1 MEPLTDRDP
10 AHIGAYALLARLGA
24 GGMGQVY
31 LGRSPGGRLVAVKVV
46 REEITGRPEA
56 LARFRREVETV
67 RAVRSAYTAN
77 LIDASLEGAPYW
89 LATEYV
95 AGPTLARAVGGHGP
109 LPARTCRALGAALA
123 EGLASVH
130 AYGVTHRDLK
140 PQNVILGA
148 QGPQL
153 IDFGI
158 ARGVGAT
165 ELTQAGQTP
174 GTPGYTAPEVLLGGG
189 TGAAADVFALGAT
202 LAYAATGRPPFGA
215 GAAAGV
221 GYRAVHE
228 PVDVAGVEPGLAAL
242 IEDCVAKDPAA
253 RPDPAEVIRRCG
265 VRGPLVDD
273 PVYVRLGEPA
283 RRVDSAGLRTTR
295 PVRGPV
301 DGRRAT
307 GQGSPDLGE
316 REGSR
321 GAVARPEPEFELA
334 PDREAE
340 PKGSR
345 VLGAGQGRDPQPQAD
360 WEPWP
365 RPARDLERESEPH
378 PEPEWEPAPEPDP
391 DPEPECGGGVVV
403 RTDREPEPAP
413 EPEREPD
420 PAPEPEQEPA
430 PRPRLDPASAGSGGV
445 VARPEP
451 EREPDPEA
459 EDGRGV
465 VVRQAPVPVAE
476 PETGPEPAPGPEP
489 ERAPDPDPELEP
501 ERAPGPE
508 SAPGPRLDPAS
519 AGSGGVVAR
528 PEPERE
534 PEPED
539 GRGVIV
545 RQAPVPV
552 AEPETGPEPDP
563 EAAPGPRLDPAS
575 AGSGGVVARPEP
587 EREPEPGTDPEPDP
601 GPEPERAPDPGP
613 EPDPEPERVADP
625 EPDPGPEPAPE
636 PAPEPEPARERDAEP
651 DPEPDPDPVTR
662 PGPGPEGLAGYG
674 RRRGGRGGRAV
685 WGVGGVGVVV
695 GLCAAGWWLL
705 PLGEQGGGGGA
716 GVDGVV
722 DTASDAYI
730 EGNRGSRY
738 RWTPSEDAALAELGV
753 GQCAQQPEEQSP
765 GTGVET
771 SVETSRTN
779 GVQSGSVTIRMRMTG
794 DGEGGSASQKSQ
806 KSQKLQKEKPYYV
819 SVAVKGPH
827 GVRAGADGAGPA
839 GNTAVGWTS
848 RPVDVRAVGE
858 PGEYLTL
865 TYPEDFALYGGGTTR
880 PAVPLAEDPGD
891 WTVVF
896 YHVEDDPTKYASIA
910 CSGFRV
916 A

>member
-1 MEPLTDRDP
+1 MEPLADRDP

-189 TGAAADVFALGAT
+189 TGATADVFALGAT
-202 LAYAATGRPPFGA
+202 LAYAATGRPPFGG

-228 PVDVAGVEPGLAAL
+228 PVDVAGVERGLAAL

-283 RRVDSAGLRTTR
+283 LRVDSAGLRTTR

-307 GQGSPDLGE
+307 GQRSPDLGE

-321 GAVARPEPEFELA
+321 GAVTRPEPEFELA
-334 PDREAE
+334 PDREPE

-360 WEPWP
+360 WEPGP
-365 RPARDLERESEPH
+365 QPARDLERDSEPH

-391 DPEPECGGGVVV
+391 DPEPKCGGGVVV
-403 RTDREPEPAP
+403 RTDREPER

-420 PAPEPEQEPA
+420 PAPEPEPA
-430 PRPRLDPASAGSGGV
+430 PR
-445 VARPEP
+445 
-451 EREPDPEA
+451 
-459 EDGRGV
+459 
-465 VVRQAPVPVAE
+465 
-476 PETGPEPAPGPEP
+476 
-489 ERAPDPDPELEP
+489 
-501 ERAPGPE
+501 
-508 SAPGPRLDPAS
+508 
-519 AGSGGVVAR
+519 
-528 PEPERE
+528 
-534 PEPED
+534 
-539 GRGVIV
+539 
-545 RQAPVPV
+545 
-552 AEPETGPEPDP
+552 
-563 EAAPGPRLDPAS
+563 PRLDPAS

-587 EREPEPGTDPEPDP
+587 EREPEPGTDPEP
-601 GPEPERAPDPGP
+601 APDS
-613 EPDPEPERVADP
+613 EPERVADP

-636 PAPEPEPARERDAEP
+636 PDPDPDADPEPDPEPAPARERDPEPERDAE
-651 DPEPDPDPVTR
+651 PEPDPVPR